1 MTSVLT
7 AHQVSGHLAFV
18 NSLHL
23 RIEGVPDLAR
33 RPQLEARDRVG
44 TNSSVANAG
53 VDTHGAV
60 SGHPERVR
68 SVKWRGLPGSTN
80 VEDRRGAG
88 GKVAI
93 GGGAAIIILIVVS
106 LLGGNPGEVL
116 QNIQNA
122 SPESGAPYVETAEEK
137 DLADFTSVVL
147 ADTETVWTGV
157 FKERGEEYT
166 EPTLVLYSDSVE
178 SACGV
183 AGSSTGPFYCPSDN
197 NLYIDLSF
205 FTELRDRFQAPGD
218 FAMAYV
224 VAHEVGHHVQ
234 TQLGVTAQ
242 MQDLRQQLSEKEYN
256 EYSVRFEL
264 QADYL
269 AGVWASYA
277 QGRGL
282 LEEGDLEEA
291 LRAAN
296 AIGDDRI
303 QREAQGYVVP
313 DSFTHGTSEQRMRWF
328 RKGLDSGNLDNWDTF
343 GATEL

>member
-1 MTSVLT
+1 M
-7 AHQVSGHLAFV
+7 
-18 NSLHL
+18 
-23 RIEGVPDLAR
+23 
-33 RPQLEARDRVG
+33 
-44 TNSSVANAG
+44 
-53 VDTHGAV
+53 
-60 SGHPERVR
+60 
-68 SVKWRGLPGSTN
+68 KWRGQPSSTN
-80 VEDRRGAG
+80 VEDRRGIG

-93 GGGAAIIILIVVS
+93 GGGVAIVIMIVTA

-116 QNIQNA
+116 QDIQSA
-122 SPESGAPYVETAEEK
+122 SPDSQTPYVETAEEK
-137 DLADFTSVVL
+137 EIADFVSVVL
-147 ADTETVWTGV
+147 ADTETVWTEV
-157 FKERGEEYT
+157 FTELGSEYT
-166 EPTLVLYSDSVE
+166 EPTLVLYTDSVE

-183 AGSSTGPFYCPSDN
+183 AGSSTGPFYCPGDQ

-205 FTELRDRFQAPGD
+205 FTELRERFQAPGD

-234 TQLGVTAQ
+234 TLLGVTAQ
-242 MQDLRQQLSEKEYN
+242 MEDLRQQLSQTEYN

-269 AGVWASYA
+269 AGVWASHA

-291 LRAAN
+291 LKAAN

-303 QREAQGYVVP
+303 QRESQGRVVP

-328 RKGLDSGNLDNWDTF
+328 RKGFDSGTLDDWDTF
-343 GATEL
+343 SATEL